1 MWRNVKMEN
10 IMKYKPGDRVR
21 IRPKDYL
28 RNGHNGIKGIVPS
41 MLEYA
46 GLVTYIRYL
55 SESHEC
61 YILEDAGGYLW
72 HENCLELVGNLEV
85 DAKAL
90 EDLLN
95 G

>member
-21 IRPKDYL
+21 IKPKDCL

-46 GLVTYIRYL
+46 GLVTHIKRV
-55 SESHEC
+55 SISPEC
-61 YILEDAGGYLW
+61 YILEDAYCYLW
-72 HENCLELVGNLEV
+72 HENCLEPVGILEV